1 LIHFYKRIM
10 PSRSIKTQEFS
21 GSNYLRQRLV
31 LATLTSKT
39 VRISNIRPRDDDP
52 GLQEAEAGFVRL
64 LDKMTNGSKVEV
76 NETGTQLIFQP
87 GVLLGGRVEHDCSTA
102 RGIGYW
108 LEPILALAPFCKNP
122 LHLILTGV
130 TNNQVDPSPDW
141 IKASCLPVL
150 RRFLLDDTGLEL
162 TVTKRGAA
170 PGGGGQVVLRCPVKK
185 SARPAQVLDQGKI
198 KRIRGVAWG
207 ARVSPSV
214 ANRVVESSKGKLLQF
229 LPDIY
234 IYTDHMTGAK
244 SGKSPGFGLT
254 LTAET
259 TTGVF
264 LSAEICSNPA
274 GGGMGPTV
282 PEELGVRGA
291 ELLMEEIFRGGC
303 ADSLSQSLVVMLMGL
318 GPPDVSKFV
327 VGPLSPY
334 TVQCLRHM
342 KDFMD
347 LTFKLE
353 TLVKEDE
360 EDNSLRMGA
369 DKVVLTC
376 VGVGFTNMSK
386 RNT

>member
-1 LIHFYKRIM
+1 MKN
-10 PSRSIKTQEFS
+10 SRFQEYT
-21 GSNYLRQRLV
+21 GSNFLRQRLV
-31 LATLTSKT
+31 LATLTSRS
-39 VRISNIRPRDDDP
+39 VRISNIRTRDDDP

-76 NETGTQLIFQP
+76 NETGTQLTYQP
-87 GVLLGGRVEHDCSTA
+87 GQLLGGRVEHQCSHT
-102 RGIGYW
+102 RGVGYW

-130 TNNQVDPSPDW
+130 TNNQVDPSPDF

-150 RRFLLDDTGLEL
+150 RKFLLDDTGLEL

-185 SARPAQVLDQGKI
+185 SPRPVQVLDQGKI

-207 ARVSPSV
+207 CRVSPSV
-214 ANRVVESSKGKLLQF
+214 ANRVVETAKGKLLQF
-229 LPDIY
+229 IPDIY
-234 IYTDHMTGAK
+234 IYTDHMTGGK
-244 SGKSPGFGLT
+244 SGNSPGFGLV

-259 TTGVF
+259 NTGAT

-291 ELLMEEIFRGGC
+291 QLLMEEIFRGGC
-303 ADSLSQSLVVMLMGL
+303 ADSLSQSLAVMLMGL
-318 GPPDVSKFV
+318 GPPDVSKFM

-334 TVQCLRHM
+334 TVQCLRHVR
-342 KDFMD
+342 DFMD

-353 TLVKEDE
+353 TLVREDE
-360 EDNSLRMGA
+360 DDRSLQMGS

-386 RNT
+386 KTA

>member
-1 LIHFYKRIM
+1 MEHQCSHTR
-10 PSRSIKTQEFS
+10 
-21 GSNYLRQRLV
+21 
-31 LATLTSKT
+31 
-39 VRISNIRPRDDDP
+39 
-52 GLQEAEAGFVRL
+52 
-64 LDKMTNGSKVEV
+64 
-76 NETGTQLIFQP
+76 
-87 GVLLGGRVEHDCSTA
+87 GV
-102 RGIGYW
+102 GYW

-130 TNNQVDPSPDW
+130 TNNQVDPSPDF

-150 RRFLLDDTGLEL
+150 RKFLLDDTGLEL

-185 SARPAQVLDQGKI
+185 SPRPVQVLDQGKI

-207 ARVSPSV
+207 CRVSPSV
-214 ANRVVESSKGKLLQF
+214 ANRVVETAKGKLLQF
-229 LPDIY
+229 IPDIY
-234 IYTDHMTGAK
+234 IYTDHMTGGK
-244 SGKSPGFGLT
+244 SGNSPGFGLV

-259 TTGVF
+259 NTGAT

-291 ELLMEEIFRGGC
+291 QLLMEEIFRGGC
-303 ADSLSQSLVVMLMGL
+303 ADSLSQSLAVMLMGL
-318 GPPDVSKFV
+318 GPPDVSKFM

-334 TVQCLRHM
+334 TVQCLRHVR
-342 KDFMD
+342 DFMD

-353 TLVKEDE
+353 TLVREDE
-360 EDNSLRMGA
+360 DDRSLQMGS

-386 RNT
+386 KTA

>member
-1 LIHFYKRIM
+1 MKN
-10 PSRSIKTQEFS
+10 SRFQEYT
-21 GSNYLRQRLV
+21 GSNFLRQRLV
-31 LATLTSKT
+31 LATLTSRS
-39 VRISNIRPRDDDP
+39 VRISNIRTRDDDP

-76 NETGTQLIFQP
+76 NETGTQLTYQP
-87 GVLLGGRVEHDCSTA
+87 GQLLGGRVEHQCSHT
-102 RGIGYW
+102 RGVGYW

-130 TNNQVDPSPDW
+130 TNNQVDPSPDF

-150 RRFLLDDTGLEL
+150 RKFLLDDTGLEL

-185 SARPAQVLDQGKI
+185 SPRPVQVLDQGKI

-207 ARVSPSV
+207 CRVSPSV
-214 ANRVVESSKGKLLQF
+214 ANRVVETAKGKLLQF
-229 LPDIY
+229 IPDIY
-234 IYTDHMTGAK
+234 IYTDHMTGGK
-244 SGKSPGFGLT
+244 SGNSPGFGLV

-259 TTGVF
+259 NTGAT

-291 ELLMEEIFRGGC
+291 QLLMEEIFRGGC
-303 ADSLSQSLVVMLMGL
+303 ADSLSQSLAVMLMGL
-318 GPPDVSKFV
+318 GPPDVSKFM

-334 TVQCLRHM
+334 MVQCLRHVR
-342 KDFMD
+342 DFMD

-353 TLVKEDE
+353 TLVREDE
-360 EDNSLRMGA
+360 DDRSLQMGS

-386 RNT
+386 KTA